1 MKIAV
6 WHNLPSGG
14 GKRAMFYHLKG
25 LKERGH
31 HIEIWT
37 TPQADSQYLDFESIG
52 PIHIVPLDS
61 PEGPISTSD
70 RIGYMGF
77 QQDSAMRAMEA
88 HSRTC
93 AQQIQAANFDI
104 LFANSCMTYAAPYIS
119 RFVEIPT
126 LLYLGEPLR
135 YLHEAQPTLPW
146 TAPEGTPKWTSWAY
160 WRMLGND
167 LWRERRF
174 RVLLRE
180 EQLNFLAFDKVVVN
194 SFFSAETCAR
204 AYGKDAEVG
213 YLGVDTEV
221 FKSLDLDREPF
232 VICTASFQARKDP
245 AFVIDAL
252 SYIPANKRPTLVWV
266 ANSTSSAYEAQ
277 MQQHALDAG
286 VELVLKKMISDDELV
301 TLLNLASAF
310 VYAPRLEPFGLAPL
324 EANACGLPVVAVAES
339 GIRESIHH
347 LQNGLL
353 VERNPR
359 QMGQAIDRLLHDDD
373 LWQKLSAEALYHIE
387 TKWSMKHCTD
397 RIEDALYQT
406 VVRAKEINLK

>member
-1 MKIAV
+1 MRIAV

-31 HIEIWT
+31 QIEIWT
-37 TPQADSQYLDFESIG
+37 TPLADNQYLDFQSIG
-52 PIHIVPLDS
+52 PIHIVPLA
-61 PEGPISTSD
+61 PPANPIPASD
-70 RIGYMGF
+70 RIGYLSF

-93 AQQIQAANFDI
+93 AEQIQAGGFEI
-104 LFANSCMTYAAPYIS
+104 LFANSCMTYAAPYIA
-119 RFVEIPT
+119 RFVSIPT

-146 TAPEGTPKWTSWAY
+146 TAPEETPKWTSLAY

-174 RVLLRE
+174 RVLMRE
-180 EQLNFLAFDKVVVN
+180 ERQNFWAYDQVLVN
-194 SFFSAETCAR
+194 SIYSAETCAR
-204 AYGKDAEVG
+204 VYGKDAEVG
-213 YLGVDTEV
+213 YLGVDTEI
-221 FKSLDLDREPF
+221 FRPLNLEREPF
-232 VICTASFQARKDP
+232 VISTASFQARKDP
-245 AFVIDAL
+245 GFIIDAL
-252 SYIPANKRPTLVWV
+252 SYIPAASRPALVWV
-266 ANSTSSAYEAQ
+266 ANYTNPDYEAQ
-277 MQQHALDAG
+277 MQQYALDAG
-286 VELVLKKMISDDELV
+286 VELTLKKMVSDEELV

-339 GIRESIHH
+339 GVRESIQH

-353 VERNPR
+353 VHRNAR
-359 QMGQAIDRLLHDDD
+359 QMGRAIERVLQDDE
-373 LWQKLSAEALYHIE
+373 LWQKLSTEALEQIE
-387 TKWSMKHCTD
+387 NKWSMKHCID
-397 RIEDALYQT
+397 RIEEALYKT
-406 VVRAKEINLK
+406 AVRKKETQP